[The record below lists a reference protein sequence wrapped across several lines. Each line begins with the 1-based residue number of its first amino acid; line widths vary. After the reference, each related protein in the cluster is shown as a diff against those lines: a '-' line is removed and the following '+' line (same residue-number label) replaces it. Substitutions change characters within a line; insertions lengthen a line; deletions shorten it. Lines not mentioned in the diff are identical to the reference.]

1 MESKPSSNFEVAT
14 LTHTGCGCKS
24 ILSSLMW
31 QPNTAQWR
39 LIWTVAVLLILA
51 WPGEN
56 RSLAIKAINWAV
68 DPFQSLPRSP
78 SPLAMGLGDDM
89 EAVQQHDAE
98 ETAYYQIYGGSR
110 IGRLRLQLRDLE
122 DPFHPS
128 TERQVLV
135 GLAILSALRIWRVEA
150 KKGL

>member
-1 MESKPSSNFEVAT
+1 
-14 LTHTGCGCKS
+14 
-24 ILSSLMW
+24 MW

-51 WPGEN
+51 WPAEN
-56 RSLAIKAINWAV
+56 GSLAMKAIHRAV

-98 ETAYYQIYGGSR
+98 ETAYYQMYGASR

-122 DPFHPS
+122 DPFDPP

-135 GLAILSALRIWRVEA
+135 GLAILGALRIWRAEA
-150 KKGL
+150 RKGAP